1 MLNNHWQH
9 ERTPEEQAEHDL
21 LTMHLREAVRLG
33 FSISTPGSCIAAR
46 EAFPEL
52 FARDDDC
59 VPARHYVCDYV
70 ELDHQPLISRADD
83 GYWISAWV
91 WVATPVEDETITERA

>member
-1 MLNNHWQH
+1 MPT
-9 ERTPEEQAEHDL
+9 RTPEEQAEHDL

-46 EAFPEL
+46 EAFPDL
-52 FARDDDC
+52 FASDAECEPAYVYANDD
-59 VPARHYVCDYV
+59 V
-70 ELDHQPLISRADD
+70 ELDDQPLISRAEN

-91 WVATPVEDETITERA
+91 WVAVPVEDETITE